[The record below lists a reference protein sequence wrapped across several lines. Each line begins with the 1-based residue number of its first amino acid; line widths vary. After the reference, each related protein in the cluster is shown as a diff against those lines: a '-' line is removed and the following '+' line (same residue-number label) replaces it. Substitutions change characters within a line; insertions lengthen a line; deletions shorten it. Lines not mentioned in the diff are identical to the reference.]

1 MKLKL
6 TPLFILSSVCL
17 FFVACG
23 KSPEQGNPVP
33 AENSNPDSNA
43 QQISTNKPTDHE
55 DILQV
60 AILGDSQSTGG
71 YGQRLSE
78 LIRYTSRQR
87 LSYFGAAS
95 SGRIAGWINGGFAP
109 IPANAF
115 YGCDAFSDARS
126 CAPAFQAGKRTE
138 SIANIIANHPYIDL
152 YILTLGDNHF
162 YDPASVKIELPR
174 LIKPIL
180 NTGAKCAFVTPT
192 EGLGQFANKLTLI
205 GNLKSAIDAVQKETG
220 KTCAFIDSYNVGK
233 DVLKNN
239 ADLQIMRDSVSTDPM
254 KLHPRGAGAK
264 LWAERVFEKLK
275 DLRLIDSG
283 KNL

>member
-6 TPLFILSSVCL
+6 MPFFILSSVCL
-17 FFVACG
+17 FFIACG

-33 AENSNPDSNA
+33 AENSNSVSNA
-43 QQISTNKPTDHE
+43 QQVSTNKLTDHE

-95 SGRIAGWINGGFAP
+95 SGRIGGWINGGFAP

-126 CAPAFQAGKRTE
+126 CACF
-138 SIANIIANHPYIDL
+138 S
-152 YILTLGDNHF
+152 
-162 YDPASVKIELPR
+162 S
-174 LIKPIL
+174 
-180 NTGAKCAFVTPT
+180 
-192 EGLGQFANKLTLI
+192 
-205 GNLKSAIDAVQKETG
+205 G
-220 KTCAFIDSYNVGK
+220 KTHREY
-233 DVLKNN
+233 LKYYSKS
-239 ADLQIMRDSVSTDPM
+239 SVYRS
-254 KLHPRGAGAK
+254 LHHNTR
-264 LWAERVFEKLK
+264 RQSF
-275 DLRLIDSG
+275 LRSG
-283 KNL
+283 IG